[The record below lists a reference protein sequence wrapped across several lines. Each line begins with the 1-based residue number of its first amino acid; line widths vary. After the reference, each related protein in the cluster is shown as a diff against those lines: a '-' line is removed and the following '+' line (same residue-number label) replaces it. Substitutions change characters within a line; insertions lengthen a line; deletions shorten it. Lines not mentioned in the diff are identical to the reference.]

1 MSRSFPTR
9 SGSWRRTAQRSLVN
23 ISNDGWYGDS
33 GAYAQHLKQ
42 ARMRAVENNRW
53 LLRDTN
59 TGVTA
64 AIDPY
69 GRVVSSIP
77 RKVRAAL
84 DANYATDQRNHVL
97 HPSRGL
103 VRLSVCDNFFGGAA
117 VSFSRLSFYIAPGQ
131 TT

>member
-1 MSRSFPTR
+1 MNPSFPDEIR
-9 SGSWRRTAQRSLVN
+9 QLADNGAQVFVN

-64 AIDPY
+64 SIDPY
-69 GRVVSSIP
+69 GRIV
-77 RKVRAAL
+77 RQRAAKDPHRAAKL
-84 DANYATDQRNHVL
+84 PTPHRTRPRFTPAMGIGS
-97 HPSRGL
+97 PIC
-103 VRLSVCDNFFGGAA
+103 VR
-117 VSFSRLSFYIAPGQ
+117 
-131 TT
+131 

>member
-1 MSRSFPTR
+1 M
-9 SGSWRRTAQRSLVN
+9 N

-64 AIDPY
+64 HD
-69 GRVVSSIP
+69 RSL
-77 RKVRAAL
+77 RASCL
-84 DANYATDQRNHVL
+84 RPFRERSGLRSTL
-97 HPSRGL
+97 PMPS
-103 VRLSVCDNFFGGAA
+103 
-117 VSFSRLSFYIAPGQ
+117 P
-131 TT
+131 T